1 MLQNHVLNHVLLC
14 LDPRRQSP
22 GSVHFCDHSST
33 LAQIAYGK
41 VNVLAWA
48 AIIEYHRLGG
58 LNSRVYFLTVL
69 EAGKSKIKLPARLA
83 SGETFLPGL

>member
-1 MLQNHVLNHVLLC
+1 MLQKHVLNHVLLC
-14 LDPRRQSP
+14 FDPRRQSP
-22 GSVHFCDHSST
+22 GIVHFCNHSST

-41 VNVLAWA
+41 VNVLACA

-58 LNSRVYFLTVL
+58 LAEIYFLTVL
-69 EAGKSKIKLPARLA
+69 EAGKSKIKLLARLA